1 MLVNYKKANI
11 MAIEIG
17 VGKSKLVLVPGV
29 NVLDDTIWKD
39 AEKNLESQIKAGT
52 VVPIYKVTK
61 KTGKDGKETETKEP
75 VTPDEIP
82 NNQLDSV
89 INEIQSENEADKFIN
104 ASTKESVRAKAA
116 NRKNAIAKEIEDKKK
131 D

>member
-11 MAIEIG
+11 MAVEIG
-17 VGKSKLVLVPGV
+17 VGKSKLILVPGV
-29 NVLDDTIWKD
+29 NVLDDTIWKE
-39 AEKNLESQIKAGT
+39 AEKNLANQIKAGT

-61 KTGKDGKETETKEP
+61 KTGKDGKETEIKES

-116 NRKNAIAKEIEDKKK
+116 NRKNAISKEIEDKKK